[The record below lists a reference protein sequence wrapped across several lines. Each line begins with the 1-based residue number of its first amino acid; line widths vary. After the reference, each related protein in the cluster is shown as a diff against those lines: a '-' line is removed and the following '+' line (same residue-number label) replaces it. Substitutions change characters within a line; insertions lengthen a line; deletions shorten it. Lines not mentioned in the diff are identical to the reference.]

1 VYRTSVTTDNGQK
14 VDWTFT
20 VDPSAVL
27 GAPAPPP
34 PPPAPLPTTAP
45 LAPQTPFQSVTPF
58 RLVDSRQGLGLTR
71 LPANQQVRVRI
82 AGQQGLPDEMS
93 AVSANF
99 TVDRPAGTGY
109 LTASNCAEAS
119 PTVSTLNFTTADA
132 VANQAIIPLDRGD
145 VCLFSNVATDVII
158 DVNGHVSAQATQTF
172 TPVEPRRLLDTRGSV
187 PLTPGTVLRLDVEG
201 GASPAPDAAVA
212 VAVNLTATRT
222 GETGW
227 VRAFPCGVPE
237 TTVSS
242 LNPRAGRD
250 RANSAIVATG
260 ADGTICVTSNVT
272 TDLLVDVMGWFGAAG
287 ARQFVPLT
295 PLRLT
300 DTRSSH
306 PDLNGGGTPRLLEP
320 GRAFRVQV
328 AGTRGIPAD
337 ARAAKLNLVALDGPG
352 AGWLR
357 IIACGGTTDVSN
369 LNYPGT
375 IPVANGTNVML
386 DATGGV
392 CITTS
397 TPTHVIVDVSGVWR

>member
-1 VYRTSVTTDNGQK
+1 
-14 VDWTFT
+14 
-20 VDPSAVL
+20 
-27 GAPAPPP
+27 
-34 PPPAPLPTTAP
+34 
-45 LAPQTPFQSVTPF
+45 
-58 RLVDSRQGLGLTR
+58 
-71 LPANQQVRVRI
+71 
-82 AGQQGLPDEMS
+82 
-93 AVSANF
+93 
-99 TVDRPAGTGY
+99 
-109 LTASNCAEAS
+109 
-119 PTVSTLNFTTADA
+119 
-132 VANQAIIPLDRGD
+132 
-145 VCLFSNVATDVII
+145 
-158 DVNGHVSAQATQTF
+158 
-172 TPVEPRRLLDTRGSV
+172 
-187 PLTPGTVLRLDVEG
+187 
-201 GASPAPDAAVA
+201 